1 METIKFLKFKEAL
14 DLIDNNF
21 PSQLSNVFIRY
32 NEIGP
37 SVLEKVK
44 DELRLENN
52 WQPLSGWKMV
62 ENGDDD
68 FEERDFYN
76 MIFNSDDLS
85 DDEVLIS
92 TLESSSLD
100 RFFLLKSESLLYFME
115 TYSDYIDSPLLFVQP
130 TPYLFIF
137 LRRKVIYAVHDEGY
151 LMKLTL

>member
-1 METIKFLKFKEAL
+1 MEGLKFLKREDAL
-14 DLIDNNF
+14 NLIVGNL
-21 PSQLSNVFIRY
+21 PH
-32 NEIGP
+32 EIADILVKHNAITP
-37 SVLEKVK
+37 SVFNKAK
-44 DELRLENN
+44 DELKLQNE
-52 WQPLSGWKMV
+52 WKFLPEWAKV
-62 ENGDDD
+62 ENGDDN
-68 FEERDFYN
+68 FEESDFYK

-100 RFFLLKSESLLYFME
+100 RFFLLKSEKLLYFME

-137 LRRKVIYAVHDEGY
+137 LRRKVVYAVHDEGY